1 MQHTEENMSVKH
13 EDTCINK
20 GDRQSAYE
28 RVTHIG
34 GKTGVKNGGAAWK
47 ITQEGAIQ
55 SVEDGT

>member
-1 MQHTEENMSVKH
+1 MSVKH